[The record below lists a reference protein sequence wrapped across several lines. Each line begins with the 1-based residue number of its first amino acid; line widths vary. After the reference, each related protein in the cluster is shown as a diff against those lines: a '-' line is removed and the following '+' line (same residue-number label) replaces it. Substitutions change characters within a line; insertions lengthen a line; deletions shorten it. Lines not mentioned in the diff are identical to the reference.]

1 MSEEPTGSGETSERR
16 SYFQF
21 GKTHWPL
28 VQGAGQGEGDNERNA
43 LLERYHEAIY
53 RYLHCK
59 LADPHAA
66 DEVYSLF
73 VERVKENHPFLRRAD
88 PEKGRFRDYLRRVL
102 QRMVVDYW
110 RQRQR
115 EANHR
120 RELTPGAEAEAA
132 VAAPEIGADD
142 EDFRRAW
149 IEELMSHAW
158 QALQEAEKVKG
169 QPYHTLLL
177 HRARN
182 PGDTSEKMAL
192 HFGPLLN
199 RPLSAEN
206 VRQLLHR
213 GQELLSDLLVREAA
227 RSLEE
232 KLGEPA
238 SADRVEE
245 ELIDLGLFDKH
256 RKKALERFKEKP
268 K

>member
-1 MSEEPTGSGETSERR
+1 MGEESTSSGDSSERR

-21 GKTHWPL
+21 GKTHWPM
-28 VQGAGQGEGDNERNA
+28 VQGAGQGDGDVERNA

-59 LADPHAA
+59 LTDPNAA

-102 QRMVVDYW
+102 QRMVIDYW

-115 EANHR
+115 EADRHH
-120 RELTPGAEAEAA
+120 ELSSGAEAN
-132 VAAPEIGADD
+132 VAAPAPDVGADD

-149 IEELMSHAW
+149 IDELLSHAW
-158 QALQEAEKVKG
+158 QSLQKVEKAKG
-169 QPYHTLLL
+169 QPYFVLLL
-177 HRARN
+177 HRAQH
-182 PGDTSEKMAL
+182 PSDTSEIMAR

-199 RPLSAEN
+199 RPLTAEN

-213 GQELLSDLLVREAA
+213 GQELLSDLLVQETA

-256 RKKALERFKEKP
+256 RKKALERFRTKK
-268 K
+268 